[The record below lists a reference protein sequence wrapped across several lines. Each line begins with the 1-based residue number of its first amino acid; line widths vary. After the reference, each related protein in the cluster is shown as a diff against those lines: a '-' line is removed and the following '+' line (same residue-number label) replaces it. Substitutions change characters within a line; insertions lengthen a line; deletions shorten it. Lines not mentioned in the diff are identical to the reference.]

1 MIQKEKNPYIF
12 IEICLPRFFVF
23 LFLLSYLLV
32 SSVDT
37 YFLHTSHI
45 MCVHFKLIASVFG
58 LILNLNCITR
68 DTFINTNNLED
79 ILRCLISN
87 NISEGLYITAPNYS
101 DIFLQLQRNVL
112 KHMHDASLLKPIY

>member
-1 MIQKEKNPYIF
+1 
-12 IEICLPRFFVF
+12 
-23 LFLLSYLLV
+23 
-32 SSVDT
+32 
-37 YFLHTSHI
+37 